1 MVYMVE
7 SANRPKHNLAED
19 IDNFQQDLSKF
30 EEVFRALLEATGIQP
45 TYHLKQALEKV
56 HEGARRSQASS
67 QLTTQQVQQL
77 QELVRIS
84 ALITSSL
91 ELGQVLEEV
100 MDTVIQLTG
109 AQRGYLM
116 LYDEKNKLQVK
127 AARNWE
133 RQTLSEDEIGFS
145 QSIID
150 AAVRDGLP
158 IITTNA
164 QSDERFQSQA
174 SIVVQQLRSII
185 CVPLT
190 MRGKTVGVLYMD
202 NRFQK
207 ALFEQDMVPLLT
219 AFGTQAAIAITNART
234 FGEVKSNLAEAR
246 AEINRLKIEI
256 DHKRLET
263 QVGEITST
271 DYFQKI
277 SEAAKAMRQRQAK
290 LGPDEAQEKSGK
302 GNKP

>member
-1 MVYMVE
+1 MAE
-7 SANRPKHNLAED
+7 QTNHPKRNLADE
-19 IDNFQQDLSKF
+19 IHAFQENIGRF
-30 EEVFRALLEATGIQP
+30 EEVLRTLLEATGIQP
-45 TYHLKQALEKV
+45 TYHLKQALENIR
-56 HEGARRSQASS
+56 EGAERCQVSGK
-67 QLTTQQVQQL
+67 LTTQQVGQL

-91 ELGQVLEEV
+91 ELEQVLEEV

-116 LYDEKNKLQVK
+116 LYDEKSKLQVK

-164 QSDERFQSQA
+164 QSDERFQSRA
-174 SIVVQQLRSII
+174 SIVVQQLRSIF
-185 CVPLT
+185 CVPLA

-202 NRFQK
+202 NRFQM

-234 FGEVKSNLAEAR
+234 FGEVRSNLAQAQ
-246 AEINRLKIEI
+246 AEINRLRIEI

-277 SEAAKAMRQRQAK
+277 SEAAKSMRQRQVK
-290 LGPDEAQEKSGK
+290 RDPDEAQKKSGK
-302 GNKP
+302 RKKP

>member
-1 MVYMVE
+1 M
-7 SANRPKHNLAED
+7 
-19 IDNFQQDLSKF
+19 
-30 EEVFRALLEATGIQP
+30 LLEAANIQP

-56 HEGARRSQASS
+56 QESARHSQASGKIMM
-67 QLTTQQVQQL
+67 QQVEQL

-91 ELGQVLEEV
+91 ELEQVLEEV
-100 MDTVIQLTG
+100 MDTVIQLAG

-116 LYDEKNKLQVK
+116 LYDAKSKLQVK
-127 AARNWE
+127 AARNWD
-133 RQTLSEDEIGFS
+133 RQTLSDEEIGFS

-150 AAVRDGLP
+150 AVVQSSTP

-164 QSDERFQSQA
+164 QSDERFQAQA

-185 CVPLT
+185 CVPLG
-190 MRGKTVGVLYMD
+190 MRGKIVGVLYMD

-219 AFGTQAAIAITNART
+219 AFGNQAAIAITNARI
-234 FGEVKSNLAEAR
+234 FGEVKSNLAEAQ
-246 AEINRLKIEI
+246 AEINRLQIEI

-277 SEAAKAMRQRQAK
+277 SEAAKSMRQRQGK
-290 LGPDEAQEKSGK
+290 LAEDDEDRKSSE
-302 GNKP
+302 NKEENT

>member
-1 MVYMVE
+1 MAE
-7 SANRPKHNLAED
+7 QTNPPQHNLDED
-19 IDNFQQDLSKF
+19 IDAFQQNLDKF
-30 EEVFRALLEATGIQP
+30 EEVVKTLLEATGIQP
-45 TYHLKQALEKV
+45 TYHLKQALERV
-56 HEGARRSQASS
+56 RDSSHLSQTSS
-67 QLTTQQVQQL
+67 KAIMQQVRQL

-91 ELGQVLEEV
+91 DLGQVLEEV

-109 AQRGYLM
+109 AERGYLM
-116 LYDEKNKLQVK
+116 LYGEMNKLQVK
-127 AARNWE
+127 AARNWD
-133 RQTLSEDEIGFS
+133 RQTLSEGEIGFS
-145 QSIID
+145 QSIVD

-185 CVPLT
+185 CVPLA
-190 MRGKTVGVLYMD
+190 MRGRTVGVLYMD

-234 FGEVKSNLAEAR
+234 FGEVKSNLAEAQ
-246 AEINRLKIEI
+246 AEINRLRIEI
-256 DHKRLET
+256 DRKRLET

-277 SEAAKAMRQRQAK
+277 SEAAKTMRQRQEN
-290 LGPDEAQEKSGK
+290 LDQDEARGKKGKRKKS
-302 GNKP
+302 

>member
-1 MVYMVE
+1 MAE
-7 SANRPKHNLAED
+7 NTNPPRIGLAED
-19 IDNFQQDLSKF
+19 IDTFHQSLNRF
-30 EEVFRALLEATGIQP
+30 EEVFKTLLEAAGIQP
-45 TYHLKQALEKV
+45 TYHLKQALEKMRETAQ
-56 HEGARRSQASS
+56 HSHASGKVA
-67 QLTTQQVQQL
+67 VQQIEHL
-77 QELVRIS
+77 RELVRIS

-91 ELGQVLEEV
+91 ELEQVLEEV

-133 RQTLSEDEIGFS
+133 RQTLSEEEIGFS

-150 AAVRDGLP
+150 AAVQGGAP

-185 CVPLT
+185 CVPLA

-234 FGEVKSNLAEAR
+234 FGEVRSNLAEAQ
-246 AEINRLKIEI
+246 AEINRLQIAI
-256 DHKRLET
+256 DRKRLAT
-263 QVGEITST
+263 QVGEITNT
-271 DYFQKI
+271 DYFQKL
-277 SEAAKAMRQRQAK
+277 SEAAKSMRQEK
-290 LGPDEAQEKSGK
+290 LGQHETHKKGGK
-302 GNKP
+302 KKK

>member
-1 MVYMVE
+1 MVE
-7 SANRPKHNLAED
+7 QPNHPKHNLAED
-19 IDNFQQDLSKF
+19 IDVFQHNLSRF
-30 EEVFRALLEATGIQP
+30 EEVFGALLEATGIQP

-56 HEGARRSQASS
+56 REDAQRSQSS
-67 QLTTQQVQQL
+67 GKLIMQQVAQL

-116 LYDEKNKLQVK
+116 LYDEMNKLQVK
-127 AARNWE
+127 TARNWE

-145 QSIID
+145 QSIVD
-150 AAVRDGLP
+150 AAVRDGSP

-185 CVPLT
+185 CVPLA

-234 FGEVKSNLAEAR
+234 FGEVKSNLAEAQ

-256 DHKRLET
+256 DRKRLET

-277 SEAAKAMRQRQAK
+277 SEAAKTMRRRQEK
-290 LGPDEAQEKSGK
+290 LGLDETQIKRGK
-302 GNKP
+302 GKKP